1 MADWTDKEVEQL
13 VGRLLQIGVSI
24 AAVVVLAGGIFF
36 LFQHGQE
43 TTDYH
48 VFRGEQADLRKLPD
62 IVEQAFTPRSRGM
75 IQLGLLLLIA
85 TPVARVA
92 FTVFAFLRER
102 DYIFV
107 AVTLFVLAVLLYSLF
122 SGYLDI

>member
-102 DYIFV
+102 DYIFI